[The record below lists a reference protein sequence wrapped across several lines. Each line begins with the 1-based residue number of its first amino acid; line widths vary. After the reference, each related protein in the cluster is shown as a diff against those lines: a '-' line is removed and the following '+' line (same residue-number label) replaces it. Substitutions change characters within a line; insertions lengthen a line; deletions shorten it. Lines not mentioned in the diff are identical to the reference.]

1 MRIGLSTPIVVQIP
15 GVASPWEIMA
25 GAAELV
31 RVAETADALGFDHLT
46 CAEHIGVPT
55 GAAATRGSTYWDPLA
70 TLSFLAAHTARI
82 RLATT
87 VVVLGYHHPLA
98 LAKRYGTLDRL
109 SGGRVVLGVG
119 VGSLAEEFALL
130 GAEWDERGGVADR
143 TLASLRAAW
152 GRREVDGFV
161 LEPHAGSTTATI
173 WVGGRSRRSL
183 RRAVESGTGW
193 VPFGLSTAALTEH
206 LRAVEPPDGFEI
218 VLNSGHALDPIDDPA
233 GVRRRLSRLRDIGA
247 TVVTCTVR
255 ASDAEHYCD
264 QLAALQT
271 LAEPL

>member
-15 GVASPWEIMA
+15 GVASPWESTA
-25 GAAELV
+25 GVAELV

-46 CAEHIGVPT
+46 CAEHIGVPVEV
-55 GAAATRGSTYWDPLA
+55 AATRGVTYWDPLA
-70 TLSFLAAHTARI
+70 TLSFLAAHTSRI

-109 SGGRVVLGVG
+109 SGGRLVLGVG

-130 GAEWDERGGVADR
+130 GAEWDKRGAVADR
-143 TLASLRAAW
+143 TLAALRAAW

-161 LEPHAGSTTATI
+161 VEPHAGSTTATI

-183 RRAVESGTGW
+183 HRAVESGSGW
-193 VPFGLSTAALTEH
+193 VPFGLSTRALAEH
-206 LRAVEPPDGFEI
+206 LGTVDLPDGFEI
-218 VLNSGHALDPIDDPA
+218 VLNSGHALDPIGDPTGA
-233 GVRRRLSRLRDIGA
+233 RDRLSRLRDIGA
-247 TVVTCTVR
+247 TVATCTVR
-255 ASDAEHYCD
+255 ASDIEHYCD
-264 QLAALQT
+264 QLAALHA

>member
-1 MRIGLSTPIVVQIP
+1 MRIGLSTPIVVQVP
-15 GVASPWEIMA
+15 GVASPWETTA

-46 CAEHIGVPT
+46 CAEHMGVPA

-70 TLSFLAAHTARI
+70 TLSFLAAHTSRI

-109 SGGRVVLGVG
+109 SGGRAVLGVG
-119 VGSLAEEFALL
+119 VGSLAEEFTLL

-161 LEPHAGSTTATI
+161 IEPHAGSTTATI

-206 LRAVEPPDGFEI
+206 LRAVELPDGFEI
-218 VLNSGHALDPIDDPA
+218 VLNSGHALDPIDDRA

-255 ASDAEHYCD
+255 ASDSEHYCD